1 MRTNPKRMLITFGWI
16 AAISATLVLNGPAAR
31 TARASD
37 KQVTVSTRM
46 TQDKVLKG
54 SDGFVSMALTLT
66 AAHAPE
72 AAEGPKTPV
81 DLVIV
86 LDRSGSMQGDKI
98 AAARSAV
105 LRLIEQSTPGD
116 RLALVT
122 YACDVELVAPLTA
135 MNAHGRQHLSKA
147 ARQVTAS
154 GFTNLGG
161 GLRQG
166 IDLLARSPGGGRQRT
181 VILISDGLANRG
193 ITDPVV
199 LNGMAAE
206 ATDFQFTVSTVG
218 VGLDFNELLM
228 TRIADHGAG
237 RYYFLQ
243 DPLVFARVFE
253 KELTNARHVAA
264 SEITLR
270 IALTPGVR
278 LTDAGGYPIRME
290 NGEAL
295 IHPGN
300 LIAGEQR
307 TLFLTF
313 QVPTERL
320 HAIVLGSVRV
330 GYIHAGGIGS
340 VLEPPAATVVCVDNP
355 GQVAASVD
363 KEIWSAKVVREEYS
377 RLKEQVADAV
387 RSGDPQ
393 AAQQRIQ
400 SYEAKQRGINAE
412 VGSAAVADHLDGD
425 IRRLRQSVVET
436 FAGPPAAVAEKQKQT
451 SKSLQYE
458 SYQQRRGKQ

>member
-1 MRTNPKRMLITFGWI
+1 MRTDTKRMLMTIGWI
-16 AAISATLVLNGPAAR
+16 AAISAALVFNGPTAR

-54 SDGFVSMALTLT
+54 SDGLVSMALTLT
-66 AAHAPE
+66 AAQVPE
-72 AAEGPKTPV
+72 TVEGPKLPV

-98 AAARSAV
+98 ASARSAV
-105 LRLIEQSTPGD
+105 LRLIEQLTPAD

-122 YACDVELVAPLTA
+122 YSCDVELIAPLTA
-135 MNAHGRQHLSKA
+135 MNAHGRQHLSRA
-147 ARQVTAS
+147 VRQVVAS
-154 GFTNLGG
+154 GYTNLGG

-166 IDLLARSPGGGRQRT
+166 IDLLARLPGGGRQRT

-193 ITDPVV
+193 ITDPVA
-199 LNGMAAE
+199 LNRMAAE

-237 RYYFLQ
+237 RYYFLE

-253 KELTNARHVAA
+253 KEFQNARHVVA

-278 LTDAGGYPIRME
+278 LTDAGGYPIRMQ
-290 NGEAL
+290 NGAAL

-307 TLFLTF
+307 TLFVTF

-320 HAIVLGSVRV
+320 HAIALGTVRIDYV
-330 GYIHAGGIGS
+330 HAGGTGS
-340 VLEPPAATVVCVDNP
+340 VQGPEALTVACVDNP
-355 GQVAASVD
+355 GEVAASVD
-363 KEIWSAKVVREEYS
+363 KDVWSAKVVREEYS
-377 RLKEQVADAV
+377 RLKEQVAEAV
-387 RSGDPQ
+387 RNGDAQ

-400 SYEAKQRGINAE
+400 SYEAQQRGINAE

-425 IRRLRQSVVET
+425 IQRLRQSVAET
-436 FAGPPAAVAEKQKQT
+436 FAGPPSAVAEKQKKT

-458 SYQQRRGKQ
+458 SYQQRRGKE